1 LILEGESFS
10 LPFDVEADLGCVGI
24 DDSSSG
30 VHEWASQNDVDLLS
44 PPVSTTTKSAR
55 TYELPTHT

>member
-10 LPFDVEADLGCVGI
+10 LPFDVEADLGYVGV

-30 VHEWASQNDVDLLS
+30 IHEWSSQNNG
-44 PPVSTTTKSAR
+44 
-55 TYELPTHT
+55 